1 VSAATLSAVAC
12 RLSFDF
18 DTVVSRAGVPVGS
31 MLLLLR
37 SLVAK
42 SGALVG
48 RLFSVAPGKD
58 GRLQLRRWYLTCST
72 VWMYD

>member
-1 VSAATLSAVAC
+1 MSVATLSAVAC

-48 RLFSVAPGKD
+48 RLFSVAPGEDRTTSTSSLVPDLFD
-58 GRLQLRRWYLTCST
+58 GMD
-72 VWMYD
+72 V